1 MGLIA
6 TPERKKM
13 IDLAYFMWT
22 EPFNMIV
29 PKPGEE
35 PRLFAFIKPFQ
46 SWVIIITCLFL
57 ISASVLCP
65 SWSKQDLL
73 YIKGVATH
81 IYHDAC
87 CGRLYEPFL
96 ETTSA
101 ILLKW

>member
-57 ISASVLCP
+57 ISASVYFALL
-65 SWSKQDLL
+65 DLN
-73 YIKGVATH
+73 K
-81 IYHDAC
+81 IY
-87 CGRLYEPFL
+87 
-96 ETTSA
+96 S
-101 ILLKW
+101 I